1 MPEER
6 KDRVT
11 DDMLA
16 ILRASLF
23 TDEDLSIPEWEPVF
37 REMKAQTVASLPA
50 RWLPSHL
57 EAPQWTR
64 YCSIMQG
71 QWVRVMHAQD
81 QLLQLLEENRIPCVI
96 LKGAAAAMY
105 YPHPSLRSMGDVDF
119 LVKRTDVERAASLL
133 EGNGY
138 TLTHD
143 KDTVSHHYGY
153 TKDGVHFELHRRI
166 PIVSESNEDLLR
178 LFEEGIDSREWHS
191 MEGYRFPAL
200 PKELNGLVLIFHI
213 DQHLR
218 EGLGLRQIV
227 DWMMYVCGLSDEE
240 WEALV
245 PLLRETGVEKLAV
258 TVNALCER
266 HLGPQRCLPGTDAV
280 DPAVCDALLDHVI
293 EKGNFGRKADVD
305 GRMSAF
311 VLTAPGTGGY
321 FKRLQ
326 SGGLSHWK
334 AAKRYRVLRPFAW
347 LYQIGRILV
356 ILVKNRKS
364 PKDILKQRKH
374 GAEQLRLLE
383 ELGLQPDKTISA
395 DDSDASSK

>member
-178 LFEEGIDSREWHS
+178 L
-191 MEGYRFPAL
+191 
-200 PKELNGLVLIFHI
+200 
-213 DQHLR
+213 
-218 EGLGLRQIV
+218 
-227 DWMMYVCGLSDEE
+227 
-240 WEALV
+240 LV
-245 PLLRETGVEKLAV
+245 PCAPQGTQRP
-258 TVNALCER
+258 
-266 HLGPQRCLPGTDAV
+266 GPDLPHR
-280 DPAVCDALLDHVI
+280 PAPA
-293 EKGNFGRKADVD
+293 
-305 GRMSAF
+305 
-311 VLTAPGTGGY
+311 
-321 FKRLQ
+321 
-326 SGGLSHWK
+326 
-334 AAKRYRVLRPFAW
+334 
-347 LYQIGRILV
+347 
-356 ILVKNRKS
+356 
-364 PKDILKQRKH
+364 
-374 GAEQLRLLE
+374 
-383 ELGLQPDKTISA
+383 
-395 DDSDASSK
+395 